1 MQRQMGKGALYFW
14 PVRAAL
20 GGVISAAPA
29 FAQNAD
35 KIRLKSV
42 LDLPRE
48 VYEPRTL
55 HAGNIIIRPE
65 MAVRGE
71 NDSNIYADE
80 PDEVADFVLVAA
92 PRVRFAPNIDLMN
105 WRSNPFSTLSRH
117 ADNTSTNAIT
127 SATHTQHP

>member
-14 PVRAAL
+14 PVMAAL

-48 VYEPRTL
+48 GYGPRTL

-65 MAVRGE
+65 MDVRGE
-71 NDSNIYADE
+71 YDSKLSADKTHIS
-80 PDEVADFVLVAA
+80 A
-92 PRVRFAPNIDLMN
+92 VR
-105 WRSNPFSTLSRH
+105 RSGKGGVRTCRSRW
-117 ADNTSTNAIT
+117 
-127 SATHTQHP
+127 

>member
-14 PVRAAL
+14 QVMAAL

-48 VYEPRTL
+48 GYEPRTL

-65 MAVRGE
+65 MDVRGE
-71 NDSNIYADE
+71 YDSNIYADE
-80 PDEVADFVLVAA
+80 TDEVDDFVLVAA
-92 PRVRFAPNIDLMN
+92 PRVRFALNNDLLKWTRGRGT
-105 WRSNPFSTLSRH
+105 WRERGG
-117 ADNTSTNAIT
+117 
-127 SATHTQHP
+127 Q

>member
-14 PVRAAL
+14 PVMAAL

-48 VYEPRTL
+48 GYEPRTL

-65 MAVRGE
+65 MDVRGE
-71 NDSNIYADE
+71 YDSNIYADE
-80 PDEVADFVLVAA
+80 TDEVDDFVLVD
-92 PRVRFAPNIDLMN
+92 RK
-105 WRSNPFSTLSRH
+105 STRLNSSH
-117 ADNTSTNAIT
+117 
-127 SATHTQHP
+127 